1 MFVEHDATTFESP
14 ALAPDDAA
22 LTSHAAAVARDV
34 AALSEDDAALPRDDA
49 ALAARLRLVVNRLA
63 RQMRSHAEAGLS
75 PSLASALVTIDLK
88 GPMTL
93 GQLAACERVTPP
105 SITRMIGTLERRGL
119 VRREADPADR
129 RVAHVSL
136 TPEGRRTVQRNR
148 SRKTALLSKRLRRLS
163 DAEIATLHE
172 ALPLLEGLLEEDR

>member
-1 MFVEHDATTFESP
+1 
-14 ALAPDDAA
+14 DDAA

-34 AALSEDDAALPRDDA
+34 AALSEDAAALPRDDAALPRDDA

-119 VRREADPADR
+119 VRREADPTDR

-163 DAEIATLHE
+163 DAEVATLHE